1 VRQIGVSNWREEDV
15 VALEAASRDHGA
27 VAEELRR
34 RVRRAVKDMAPVAAR
49 RRGLWIWLSE
59 TTDGGAGERFAQ
71 ARRLLAAL
79 AGLAMILSGIGVVV
93 GVERAGGGQIHVV
106 WLLVLT
112 LGLPWLLFLV
122 GLGGWVWAGRSGVR
136 GLLGGMLA
144 AALRR
149 WSGAGKWWDESAELR
164 RVIAASVV
172 RLGQG
177 MGVAFQAGA
186 ILGLI
191 GLVWF
196 RHVGFYWESTTESA
210 MGEALVW
217 ITSVLSMPWGHWGPQ
232 AVVDRDWIEMTR
244 RIPGT
249 LMIVESGPWWKF
261 LVMSLLCWGFL
272 PRLVFWW
279 LSGWRERRVIAGL
292 EFQSP
297 ACRRLWRDLT
307 AVKRGDEPGG
317 PTDGAL
323 VLDLGGME
331 PDHERLRP
339 FLLRRVR
346 VNPVGWATLGVLDEG
361 KQEKAAQ
368 ALAEAPAGVV
378 LLAEGWSL
386 SVPELTAALD
396 KVRVAAGMEAR
407 VVVVVGN
414 PGADGGMQSPSDEEQ
429 KQWEAAVD
437 AIGDPMVE
445 VIGYEEVSA

>member
-1 VRQIGVSNWREEDV
+1 M
-15 VALEAASRDHGA
+15 VALEAASREIDG

-49 RRGLWIWLSE
+49 RRGLWIWLGEVS
-59 TTDGGAGERFAQ
+59 DGGAGDRFAQ

-79 AGLAMILSGIGVVV
+79 AGLAMVLSGIGVVV
-93 GVERAGGGQIHVV
+93 GVERAGGGQVHVV
-106 WLLVLT
+106 WLLTLT
-112 LGLPWLLFLV
+112 LGVPWLLLLM
-122 GLGGWVWAGRSGVR
+122 GLGGWIWAGRSGVR

-164 RVIAASVV
+164 RVIGASVV

-210 MGEALVW
+210 MGEALVR
-217 ITSVLSMPWGHWGPQ
+217 ITAVLSWPWARWVPQ
-232 AVVDRDWIEMTR
+232 AVVDREWVEAIR
-244 RIPGT
+244 RIMAQGP
-249 LMIVESGPWWKF
+249 VADSGPWWKF

-272 PRLVFWW
+272 PRLVLWW
-279 LSGWRERRVIAGL
+279 LSAWRERRVLAGL

-297 ACRRLWRDLT
+297 ACRRLWRELT
-307 AVKRGDEPGG
+307 AVRRGDEPGG

-331 PDHERLRP
+331 LEHERLRP
-339 FLLRRVR
+339 FLLRRLR
-346 VNPVGWATLGVLDEG
+346 VNPVGWATIGVLDDGAE
-361 KQEKAAQ
+361 EEAAR

-386 SVPELTAALD
+386 SIPELTAALQ
-396 KVRVAAGMEAR
+396 KVRTAAGAEAR
-407 VVVVVGN
+407 VVIVVGN
-414 PGADGGMQSPSDEEQ
+414 PGQDGGLRAPTDEER

-445 VIGYEEVSA
+445 VMSYEEVSA